1 MVRELTRCAGAFILV
16 CIHQR
21 SFIHVQPSALV
32 PCLSPPTRKFTDWPH
47 FGVLSRR
54 ANTSLMPTLEI
65 DKAAIDPA
73 IAEVRDDATPTD
85 FIMLGD

>member
-1 MVRELTRCAGAFILV
+1 MFNPVFPDLSSL
-16 CIHQR
+16 
-21 SFIHVQPSALV
+21 SFTPNSQVY
-32 PCLSPPTRKFTDWPH
+32 DWPH

-65 DKAAIDPA
+65 DKAAIDAA

-85 FIMLGD
+85 FLMLGD

>member
-1 MVRELTRCAGAFILV
+1 M
-16 CIHQR
+16 
-21 SFIHVQPSALV
+21 
-32 PCLSPPTRKFTDWPH
+32 
-47 FGVLSRR
+47 
-54 ANTSLMPTLEI
+54 MPTLEI

>member
-1 MVRELTRCAGAFILV
+1 MFNPVYFRLSSL
-16 CIHQR
+16 
-21 SFIHVQPSALV
+21 SFTPNSQVY
-32 PCLSPPTRKFTDWPH
+32 DWPH

-85 FIMLGD
+85 FLMLGD